1 MRRCCG
7 HLSMILISLGTT
19 GHCPS
24 KFLPD
29 TAMRR
34 HLAGELTARG
44 AQIRCDRRRRDAHA
58 LVLGIVEDADQRALG
73 AQGLAL
79 PLANLEPQGIAF
91 IARLQHAVAYRDDGT
106 DGDRPDEADGERL

>member
-24 KFLPD
+24 KSPPD
-29 TAMRR
+29 AAMRR

-44 AQIRCDRRRRDAHA
+44 AQIRGDRRRRDAHA
-58 LVLGIVEDADQRALG
+58 LVLGIVEDAHHCALS

-79 PLANLEPQGIAF
+79 PLANPETHEIAF
-91 IARLQHAVAYRDDGT
+91 ISRLQHAGAY
-106 DGDRPDEADGERL
+106 